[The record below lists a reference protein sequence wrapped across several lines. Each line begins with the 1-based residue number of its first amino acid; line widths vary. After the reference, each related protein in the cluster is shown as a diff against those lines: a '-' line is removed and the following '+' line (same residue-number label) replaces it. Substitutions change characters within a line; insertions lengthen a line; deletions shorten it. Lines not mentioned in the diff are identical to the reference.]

1 MGLVMYL
8 AGGSATSEPRGF
20 GAGSDVMSTL
30 TSDAADAIVDAVRAW
45 PGAVGGASVIIDA
58 IDGAV
63 GDVDPAGSA
72 FPWRRQ
78 SAVLQWYV
86 DTPSPRVRSIASQW
100 VALAHQL
107 VRSHSVG
114 GYVNYR
120 EPDTRPALYFAGN
133 LPRLVAIRQ
142 TYDPTRMMVSGLD
155 F

>member
-20 GAGSDVMSTL
+20 VAGSDVMSTL

-133 LPRLVAIRQ
+133 LPRLVRFARL
-142 TYDPTRMMVSGLD
+142 TTPLA
-155 F
+155 